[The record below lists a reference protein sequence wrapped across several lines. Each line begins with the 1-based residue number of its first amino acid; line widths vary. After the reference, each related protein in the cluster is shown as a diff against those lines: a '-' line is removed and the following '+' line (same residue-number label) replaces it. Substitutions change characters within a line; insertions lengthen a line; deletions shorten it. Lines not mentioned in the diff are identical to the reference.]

1 MSGEEFRRLDTEA
14 TDFDVALKSLLRRDN
29 PFDSIT
35 LQTVQDI
42 IADVRDRGD
51 IALCEYTARY
61 DDFEVLDAAKLEI
74 SSNAQEAAFKN
85 LPSPLRQSLEV
96 AAKRIQ
102 DFHERQK
109 ASSWEYDD
117 GCGSRLGQRLTPLER
132 IGVYIPGGK
141 AAYPSSILMTAIPA
155 RIAGVTE
162 IVMVVP
168 TPQGK
173 DNNLVLAA
181 SHLAGVDRVFRIGG
195 AQAVAALA
203 LGTDTVPRVDKI
215 VGPGNAYVV
224 AAKKALFGEVGIDMI
239 AGPSEVVIIADS
251 KADPKWLAMDL
262 FAQAEHD
269 ASAQSILLSPD
280 VELINQ
286 VETAM
291 QQLLPQM
298 ERYQTIASSLAKHG
312 ALIKV
317 ESLAAAVDLSN
328 RIAPEHLQ
336 LMVEDP
342 EPLLNQVRHA
352 GAIFCGYWSAEA
364 LGDYC
369 VGPNHVLPTAG
380 TARFSS
386 PLGVYDFQKRTSIIW
401 CSPPGAAALSRVA
414 STLAEHEGL
423 FAHARSAAYRGKDAD
438 RGR

>member
-1 MSGEEFRRLDTEA
+1 M
-14 TDFDVALKSLLRRDN
+14 
-29 PFDSIT
+29 
-35 LQTVQDI
+35 
-42 IADVRDRGD
+42 
-51 IALCEYTARY
+51 
-61 DDFEVLDAAKLEI
+61 
-74 SSNAQEAAFKN
+74 
-85 LPSPLRQSLEV
+85 RQSLEA

-132 IGVYIPGGK
+132 IGVYVPGGK
-141 AAYPSSILMTAIPA
+141 AAYPSTILMSAIPA

-162 IVMVVP
+162 IVLVVS
-168 TPQGK
+168 TPRGE

-181 SHLAGVDRVFRIGG
+181 SHLARVDRAFRIGG

-203 LGTDTVPRVDKI
+203 VGTETVPRVDKI
-215 VGPGNAYVV
+215 VGPGNAYVA
-224 AAKKALFGEVGIDMI
+224 AAKKALSGEVGIDMV
-239 AGPSEVVIIADS
+239 AGPSEVVIIADPG
-251 KADPKWLAMDL
+251 ADPKWLAMDL

-269 ASAQSILLSPD
+269 ENAQSILLSPD
-280 VELINQ
+280 AQLINQ

-298 ERYQTIASSLAKHG
+298 ERRQIIESSLSQHG

-317 ESLAAAVDLSN
+317 ESMAAAMDLSN

-342 EPLLNQVRHA
+342 ESLLDQVRHA
-352 GAIFCGYWSAEA
+352 GAIFCGYWSAAA

-369 VGPNHVLPTAG
+369 AGPNHVLPTAG

-386 PLGVYDFQKRTSIIW
+386 PLGVYDFQKKTNVIW
-401 CSPPGAAALSRVA
+401 CSPLGAAALSSVA
-414 STLAEHEGL
+414 SNLAEHEGL
-423 FAHARSAAYRGKDAD
+423 FAHARSAAYRG
-438 RGR
+438 RR

>member
-1 MSGEEFRRLDTEA
+1 MNGNGFRRLNTKA
-14 TDFDVALKSLLRRDN
+14 ADFDVALESLLSRDD
-29 PFDSIT
+29 PFDSIV
-35 LQTVQDI
+35 LQSAEDI

-51 IALCEYTARY
+51 AALCEYTTRF
-61 DDFEVLDAAKLEI
+61 DDFHVSDAATLEI
-74 SSNAQEAAFKN
+74 SSSARESAFQN
-85 LPSPLRQSLEV
+85 LPSSLRQSLKT

-109 ASSWEYDD
+109 ATSWEYDD

-132 IGVYIPGGK
+132 IGVYVPGGK
-141 AAYPSSILMTAIPA
+141 AAYPSSILMSAIPA

-168 TPQGK
+168 TPRGE

-181 SHLAGVDRVFRIGG
+181 SHLAQVDRAFRIGG

-203 LGTDTVPRVDKI
+203 VGTKTVPRVDKI
-215 VGPGNAYVV
+215 VGPGNAYVT

-239 AGPSEVVIIADS
+239 AGPSEVVIIADRE
-251 KADPKWLAMDL
+251 ADPKWVAMDM

-269 ASAQSILLSPD
+269 ENAQSILLSPD
-280 VELINQ
+280 AQLIQQ

-298 ERYQTIASSLAKHG
+298 ERRQIIESSLSQNG

-317 ESLAAAVDLSN
+317 ESLAAAVKLSN

-342 EPLLNQVRHA
+342 EPLLDLVRHA

-369 VGPNHVLPTAG
+369 AGPSHVLPTAG

-386 PLGVYDFQKRTSIIW
+386 PLGVYDFQKRTSVIW
-401 CSPPGAAALSRVA
+401 CSPPGAAALSGIA
-414 STLAEHEGL
+414 SNLAEHEGL
-423 FAHARSAAYRGKDAD
+423 FAHARAAVYRGS
-438 RGR
+438 R

>member
-1 MSGEEFRRLDTEA
+1 MSGYRLRRLDTKA
-14 TDFDVALKSLLRRDN
+14 ADFDAALELLLRRDDS
-29 PFDSIT
+29 FDSIVM
-35 LQTVQDI
+35 QTAQSI
-42 IADVRDRGD
+42 IADIRDRGD
-51 IALCEYTARY
+51 AALCEYTARF
-61 DDFEVLDAAKLEI
+61 DDYEVSDAATLEI
-74 SSNAQEAAFKN
+74 SSSVREAAFQN
-85 LPSPLRQSLEV
+85 LPSSLRQALEA

-117 GCGSRLGQRLTPLER
+117 GHGSRLGQRLTPIER
-132 IGVYIPGGK
+132 IGMYVPGGK
-141 AAYPSSILMTAIPA
+141 AAYPSSILMNAIPA

-168 TPQGK
+168 TPRGE

-181 SHLAGVDRVFRIGG
+181 SYLAQVDRIFRIGG

-203 LGTDTVPRVDKI
+203 LGTQTVPRVDKI
-215 VGPGNAYVV
+215 VGPGNAYVA
-224 AAKKALFGEVGIDMI
+224 AAKKALFGEVGIDMV

-251 KADPKWLAMDL
+251 GADPKWLAIDL

-269 ASAQSILLSPD
+269 ENAQSILLSPD
-280 VELINQ
+280 ARLINQ
-286 VETAM
+286 VETAI

-298 ERYQTIASSLAKHG
+298 ERRQIIESSLSQHG

-317 ESLAAAVDLSN
+317 ESLAAAVILSN

-342 EPLLNQVRHA
+342 ESLLDQVCHA
-352 GAIFCGYWSAEA
+352 GAIFCGYWSAEV

-369 VGPNHVLPTAG
+369 AGPNHVLPTAG

-386 PLGVYDFQKRTSIIW
+386 PLGVYDFQKKTSVIW
-401 CSPPGAAALSRVA
+401 CSPPGATALSKIA

-423 FAHARSAAYRGKDAD
+423 FAHARSAAYRG
-438 RGR
+438 RR

>member
-1 MSGEEFRRLDTEA
+1 MSGTGLRRLDTKA
-14 TDFDVALKSLLRRDN
+14 AGFNVALESILHRDD
-29 PFDSIT
+29 PFDSNV
-35 LQTVQDI
+35 LQVAQGI

-51 IALCEYTARY
+51 AALCEYTARF
-61 DDFEVLDAAKLEI
+61 DDFKVSDVATLEI
-74 SSNAQEAAFKN
+74 SSSAREVAFQN
-85 LPSPLRQSLEV
+85 LSSSLRQSLET

-102 DFHERQK
+102 NFHEHQK

-141 AAYPSSILMTAIPA
+141 AAYPSSILMSAIPA

-168 TPQGK
+168 TPRGE

-181 SHLAGVDRVFRIGG
+181 SHVAQVDRGFRIGG

-203 LGTDTVPRVDKI
+203 VGTKTVPRVDKI
-215 VGPGNAYVV
+215 VGPGNAYVA

-239 AGPSEVVIIADS
+239 AGPSEVVIIADPG
-251 KADPKWLAMDL
+251 ANPKWLAMDL

-269 ASAQSILLSPD
+269 ENAQSILLSPD
-280 VELINQ
+280 AQLIDQ
-286 VETAM
+286 VETEM
-291 QQLLPQM
+291 QQLLPRM
-298 ERYQTIASSLAKHG
+298 ERRQIIESSLSQHG
-312 ALIKV
+312 ALIEV

-342 EPLLNQVRHA
+342 ESLLDQVRHA

-369 VGPNHVLPTAG
+369 AGPNHVLPTAG
-380 TARFSS
+380 TARFRS
-386 PLGVYDFQKRTSIIW
+386 PLGVYDFQKRTSVIW
-401 CSPPGAAALSRVA
+401 CSPPGAAALSGVA

-423 FAHARSAAYRGKDAD
+423 FAHARSAAYRG
-438 RGR
+438 RR